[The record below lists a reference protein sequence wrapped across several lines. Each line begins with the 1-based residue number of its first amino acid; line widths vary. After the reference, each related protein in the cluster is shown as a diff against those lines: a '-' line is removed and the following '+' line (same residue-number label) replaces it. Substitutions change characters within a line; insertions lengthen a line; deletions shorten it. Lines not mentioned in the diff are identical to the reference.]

1 MKPDAQDP
9 ERLSNAALTSD
20 SERFAADVLRAV
32 GEPPA
37 PDVLALERVRRRLGA
52 RIAARRPF
60 GMRRFLR
67 PALVTAAIVVT
78 AGAVLA
84 ARGLLRARNEGAL
97 RVPAGTVARFGL
109 RDGRVALAGRAVA
122 RIEGDGALILDEG
135 TLALATG
142 QQPAV
147 ISRGDVNVRVAP
159 HSVARAAVA
168 SGRETAFAVVTGS
181 LKVERS
187 GAAIDVAA
195 GYECRDGKCAE
206 LGATESESVR
216 RLLDPASA
224 PEPVT
229 AEPAAPV
236 PVPVTPTG
244 GDKPSSLNR
253 VWTRPPPARPVRT
266 QLTRRVPASV
276 SSSSVVALA
285 PEPAESESH
294 LLAQALRKLRQEH
307 DARGAL
313 ELLDR
318 YSQRFAGG
326 RLAPEAAL
334 GRIEALMTLGR
345 HQEALRLIE
354 STPALPLGRET
365 TLLRGELRASAGRCQ
380 EAIAD
385 FGAALSATPRDG
397 LDDRALFGR
406 AFCRARGG
414 DRAGGRAELERYL
427 SIFPKGSFAVEAR
440 RALEQ
445 P

>member
-1 MKPDAQDP
+1 MKPDGQDP
-9 ERLSNAALTSD
+9 ERLSNAALGD
-20 SERFAADVLRAV
+20 SERFAAEVLRAV
-32 GEPPA
+32 GEP
-37 PDVLALERVRRRLGA
+37 LALDLLGLERLRRRLGA
-52 RIAARRPF
+52 RIAARRRS
-60 GMRRFLR
+60 GVRRLLR
-67 PALVTAAIVVT
+67 PALVTAAILVT
-78 AGAVLA
+78 AGVVLA
-84 ARGLLRARNEGAL
+84 ARGLLRARNEGGL

-109 RDGRVALAGRAVA
+109 RDGRIALAGRAVA
-122 RIEGDGALILDEG
+122 RIERNGALTLDEG

-142 QQPAV
+142 EQPAV

-159 HSVARAAVA
+159 HSVARAMV
-168 SGRETAFAVVTGS
+168 SSDRDPDVAVVAGS
-181 LKVERS
+181 LRVERL

-195 GYECRDGKCAE
+195 GYECQNGKCVA
-206 LGATESESVR
+206 LGATESDAVR
-216 RLLDPASA
+216 RLLDPSTA
-224 PEPVT
+224 PESPT
-229 AEPAAPV
+229 GPPAAPAGV
-236 PVPVTPTG
+236 PSMG
-244 GDKPSSLNR
+244 GDKPLSTTR
-253 VWTRPPPARPVRT
+253 VATRLPLARPVRPVM
-266 QLTRRVPASV
+266 RRDSASARP
-276 SSSSVVALA
+276 STVVALA
-285 PEPAESESH
+285 PDPAESESH
-294 LLAQALRKLRQEH
+294 LLGQALRKLRQEH

-313 ELLDR
+313 ALLDQ

-334 GRIEALMTLGR
+334 GRLEALMTLGR
-345 HQEALRLIE
+345 HQESLRLIE

-365 TLLRGELRASAGRCQ
+365 IVLRGELRASAGRCV

-440 RALEQ
+440 HALEQ